1 MTKHIDIYNL
11 TTIEQFRHRVQTSVF
26 LMSRNILNEGFPSS
40 EMFNPRYNLARQ
52 AAALDELTLSKFA
65 WECAANPSIASAE
78 LANPGSALDGDIDYV
93 VSSAW
98 NSIAGA

>member
-11 TTIEQFRHRVQTSVF
+11 TASEQFRHRVQTSVF
-26 LMSRNILNEGFPSS
+26 LMSRNILNGGIPRS
-40 EMFNPRYNLARQ
+40 EKFDPRYNLARQ
-52 AAALDELTLSKFA
+52 ATALDELTLSKFV

-78 LANPGSALDGDIDYV
+78 LTKPGSAPDGDIDYV

>member
-11 TTIEQFRHRVQTSVF
+11 TASEQFRHRVQTSVF
-26 LMSRNILNEGFPSS
+26 LMSRNILNEGFPRT

-52 AAALDELTLSKFA
+52 ATSLDELTLGKFT
-65 WECAANPSIASAE
+65 WECAANTSIASAE
-78 LANPGSALDGDIDYV
+78 LSDPGSALDGDIDYV
-93 VSSAW
+93 VSTAW

>member
-11 TTIEQFRHRVQTSVF
+11 TTREQLRHRVQTSVF
-26 LMSRNILNEGFPSS
+26 LMSRNILNEAIPRTARFD
-40 EMFNPRYNLARQ
+40 PRYNLARQ
-52 AAALDELTLSKFA
+52 ATALDELTLSKFT

>member
-11 TTIEQFRHRVQTSVF
+11 TASEQFRHRVQTSVF
-26 LMSRNILNEGFPSS
+26 LMSRNILNEGIPSS

-52 AAALDELTLSKFA
+52 AAALDELTLSKFT
-65 WECAANPSIASAE
+65 WECAASTSIASAE
-78 LANPGSALDGDIDYV
+78 LSDPGSALDGDIDYV
-93 VSSAW
+93 VSTAW